1 MKLIALISFPL
12 LVVGLAMALTLT
24 PPTTSNSR
32 ADGQTAAGAAS
43 AHPIAAPAPAAHA
56 NSPAA
61 TPSRADAEK
70 ALRDMEAK
78 LGAAVA
84 AKDSQAFLALW
95 AEDAAMF
102 PPGEPVVVGKEK
114 VLAEWAPILTDPG
127 VSLTWS
133 PQAVEVA
140 GSGDLGYTYG
150 TYLWTGKGADGQP
163 ARRNGKYVT
172 IWRKGPD
179 GKWRVVV
186 DLGTPSDPPA
196 PVKPAS

>member
-1 MKLIALISFPL
+1 
-12 LVVGLAMALTLT
+12 MALTAKAQ
-24 PPTTSNSR
+24 SAAGSR
-32 ADGQTAAGAAS
+32 AEGEQ
-43 AHPIAAPAPAAHA
+43 
-56 NSPAA
+56 
-61 TPSRADAEK
+61 
-70 ALRDMEAK
+70 ALREMEAK
-78 LGAAVA
+78 LDAAVA

-114 VLAEWAPILTDPG
+114 ILGEWAPILTDPN

-133 PQAVEVA
+133 PDKAEIS

-150 TYLWTGKGADGQP
+150 KYLWTGKGSDGQP

-196 PVKPAS
+196 STKPAS

>member
-1 MKLIALISFPL
+1 MKLIALVTFPL
-12 LVVGLAMALTLT
+12 LVVVLAMALTLA
-24 PPTTSNSR
+24 PPTNSTSR
-32 ADGQTAAGAAS
+32 ADGQSAAS
-43 AHPIAAPAPAAHA
+43 AATAHPAAAPASAAHV

-61 TPSRADAEK
+61 APSRAATEK
-70 ALRDMEAK
+70 VLRDMEAQFA
-78 LGAAVA
+78 AAVA
-84 AKDSQAFLALW
+84 AKDSQAFLAFW
-95 AEDAAMF
+95 AQDAAMF
-102 PPGEPVVVGKEK
+102 PPGEPVVTGKEK
-114 VLAEWAPILTDPG
+114 ILAEWAPILTDPG

-133 PQAVEVA
+133 PQTVEVA

-150 TYLWTGKGADGQP
+150 PYLWTGKGADGQP

-172 IWRKGPD
+172 IWRKEPD